1 MTEDGVTERMVDRAL
16 SRVRQTPPPRVAVVG
31 AGVEGESLAR
41 WFRRQGASVVVHL
54 ARTAQQVA
62 ADPALARQA
71 RVFADIGAELSLGS
85 DYLKGVPEADIV
97 GVVQSAYTYKY
108 PMNLAALVLALRNG
122 APIVTNIGLFLALC
136 PCPVIGITGTNG
148 KTTTTEMTDAILRA
162 GGLAV
167 HTGGNIGASPLDDV
181 EALTPGDLVLLELS
195 NYQLQLVDRSPHVSA
210 VTNLAAD
217 HLVDYGG
224 SFEDYI
230 AAKKR
235 ILDFQTADDWAVL
248 NWDDPIL
255 RRWGALAQ
263 GQLFAFNLSHS
274 MEPGAYVKKD
284 VITIR
289 HDGRERPVMPVADL
303 GVPGAHNL
311 ANALCAVAIG
321 AIQGVAP
328 DAMAAALRA
337 YRSGPHR
344 LEQVAEIGG
353 VTWVNDSKSTTPA
366 SSVAAICAF
375 PGRPIVLL
383 AGGKDKA
390 LPLDDL
396 LAAIRQHTRALV
408 TFGEWGP
415 SLAAAARAAGAAE
428 VHEGGSLSDAVALAA
443 GLARPGEIVLLS
455 PAGTSFDAYPS
466 YAARGDHF
474 KTLVKGLE

>member
-1 MTEDGVTERMVDRAL
+1 MEESVTERMVDVAL
-16 SRVRQTPPPRVAVVG
+16 RRVRQLPPPRVAIVG

-41 WFRRQGASVVVHL
+41 WFRAQGAPVAVHL
-54 ARTAQQVA
+54 ARTTEEVA
-62 ADPALARQA
+62 ADPALTRQA
-71 RVFADIGAELSLGS
+71 ALFEGIGAELYLGP

-108 PMNLAALVLALRNG
+108 PMNLAALDAARRNG
-122 APIVTNIGLFLALC
+122 VPIVTNIGLFLALC

-148 KTTTTEMTDAILRA
+148 KTTTTEMTDAVLRA
-162 GGLAV
+162 GGLPV
-167 HTGGNIGASPLDDV
+167 HTGGNIGASPLDEV
-181 EALTPGDLVLLELS
+181 EALTASDLVLLELS

-224 SFEDYI
+224 SFEKYI

-263 GQLFAFNLSHS
+263 AQLFTFNLSHA
-274 MEPGAYVKKD
+274 MEPGAYVKKGI
-284 VITIR
+284 ITVR
-289 HDGRERPVMPVADL
+289 REGQEQPVLPVAEL
-303 GVPGAHNL
+303 GVPGAHNV
-311 ANALCAVAIG
+311 ANALCAMAIG
-321 AIQGVAP
+321 AIHGVASE
-328 DAMAAALRA
+328 AMAEALRA
-337 YRSGPHR
+337 YRTGPHR
-344 LEQVAEIGG
+344 IERVAEIRG

-366 SSVAAICAF
+366 SSVAAIRAF
-375 PGRPIVLL
+375 PGRALVLL
-383 AGGKDKA
+383 AGGKDKS

-396 LAAIRQHTRALV
+396 LVAIREHARVLV

-415 SLAAAARAAGAAE
+415 ALAAAARDAGVSDVRE
-428 VHEGGSLSDAVALAA
+428 SDSLADAVALAA
-443 GLARPGEIVLLS
+443 RLAQPGEIVLLS

-466 YAARGDHF
+466 YAARGEHF
-474 KTLVKGLE
+474 KILVKGLE